1 MINNKVL
8 QLILFSITSTLFI
21 VAQDETLIE
30 GNYNDPSLVTQTA
43 FVQELLYVAGYVP
56 EKIEVYQSL
65 PNYSHVFRIKL
76 DSVTG
81 GFVFVRW
88 DKQKQH
94 YVANKMIDPGVYYNL
109 KSAQEIMRKQTQ
121 NASFSIEDG
130 SLQASDQQKIGNED
144 LNELRQQYDK
154 REKEKQDAINAIE
167 QKNRQKEQR
176 KLRENQQKKN

>member
-21 VAQDETLIE
+21 YAQDETLIE

-65 PNYSHVFRIKL
+65 PNYSHVFRVKL

-88 DKQKQH
+88 DKQK
-94 YVANKMIDPGVYYNL
+94 AALCCK
-109 KSAQEIMRKQTQ
+109 
-121 NASFSIEDG
+121 
-130 SLQASDQQKIGNED
+130 
-144 LNELRQQYDK
+144 
-154 REKEKQDAINAIE
+154 
-167 QKNRQKEQR
+167 
-176 KLRENQQKKN
+176 